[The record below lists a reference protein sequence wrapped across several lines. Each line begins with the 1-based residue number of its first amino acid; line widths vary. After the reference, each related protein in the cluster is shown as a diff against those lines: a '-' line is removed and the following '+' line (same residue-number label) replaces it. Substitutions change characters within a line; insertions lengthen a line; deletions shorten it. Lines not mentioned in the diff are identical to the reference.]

1 MARSRAALWLEKR
14 LGKRVAI
21 SRKICGRPDSRAYVV
36 MPEGTWAADPWA
48 SCVQGDWRGGEGA
61 RQVQSM
67 NGNRLWR
74 REAGGRGV
82 GSVSVVHKF
91 VFRRYGV

>member
-1 MARSRAALWLEKR
+1 MARSRPALWPEKQ
-14 LGKRVAI
+14 LGERVAI
-21 SRKICGRPDSRAYVV
+21 SREICGRPDWRVSVV
-36 MPEGTWAADPWA
+36 MPEGTWAADPWE
-48 SCVQGDWRGGEGA
+48 SCVQGDRRGGEGA

-67 NGNRLWR
+67 NGNRLQR

-82 GSVSVVHKF
+82 GRVSVVHKF